1 MSLEN
6 TAIQSDVDKDVQEV
20 VVGNTE
26 RNDALNSITE
36 RARQERDK
44 ELEENGHA
52 VIDTSGEVKK
62 EEEKIEPEDEVINEV
77 KEVTEEIKPETV
89 RIKVDGEER
98 EVPKDKV
105 YDAGIRAM
113 QKESAADKRLE
124 EATRL
129 LKEAETRYAQVQDKP
144 ENPPQQWDD
153 ATVAYVLEH
162 GNDEQKAYAVSL
174 LRGRDTATPDDIVR
188 QAEARV
194 MDKIDFRDA
203 SQWFLDEYK
212 DIAADP
218 YLFHLASTAEDSLLK
233 NGDTRSRK
241 EIYKAIGDDLR
252 KWKGGMTETKSMEE
266 KKEQKSNIVNLNSAS
281 VKKSAPTE
289 NKPKTP
295 SEIIEDMRKRRG
307 QR

>member
-1 MSLEN
+1 MTLEN
-6 TAIQSDVDKDVQEV
+6 TAIQSDVDEV
-20 VVGNTE
+20 KEIIVGNTE
-26 RNDALNSITE
+26 RIELLNSITE

-62 EEEKIEPEDEVINEV
+62 EEQTEPELNIADEEKKIEQ
-77 KEVTEEIKPETV
+77 EEIKPETV
-89 RIKVDGEER
+89 KIKVDGEER

-105 YDAGIRAM
+105 FDAGIRAM

-129 LKEAETRYAQVQDKP
+129 LKEAETKYAQVQEKP
-144 ENPPQQWDD
+144 ESPPQQWDD
-153 ATVAYVLEH
+153 ATVAYALEH

-174 LRGRDTATPDDIVR
+174 LRGRDLATPDDIVK

-218 YLFHLASTAEDSLLK
+218 YLFQLASTAEDNLLK
-233 NGDTRSRK
+233 SGDTRSRK

-252 KWKGGMTETKSMEE
+252 KWKGGITETKSLEE

-281 VKKSAPTE
+281 VKKSAPVE
-289 NKPKTP
+289 NKPKTT